1 MQPVKILAIADTHFA
16 RKDQELDPRIV
27 DRFDDVDYIV
37 HAGDYAHESLV
48 EILAS
53 TGKFAGVYGNMDPFE
68 VRDMVPEINSFQFGD
83 ITLGIIHGWGAP
95 GDLVKRIHPLCVYK
109 GFGIVI
115 FGHTH
120 NRFECEYKGIKF
132 YNPGSPVDKM
142 FAKENTFLI
151 LTVASKTDIQADF
164 IKL

>member
-1 MQPVKILAIADTHFA
+1 VRPITILAISDTHFA

-27 DRFDDVDYIV
+27 DRFDAVDYIV

-48 EILAS
+48 ETLAS
-53 TGKFAGVYGNMDPFE
+53 TGKFAGVYGNMDPFA
-68 VRDMVPEINSFQFGD
+68 VRDMVPEINSFQLED
-83 ITLGIIHGWGAP
+83 VTIGIIHGWGAP
-95 GDLVKRIHPLCVYK
+95 DDLIRHIHPLCVDH
-109 GFGIVI
+109 GFDIVI

-120 NRFECEYKGIKF
+120 NKLEAEYKGIKY

-151 LTVASKTDIQADF
+151 LTVASKADVHADF